1 MLNKLLL
8 MNENFLKYSDEKGK
22 INNVEK
28 NNIKQN
34 FFSIVGDLRMNLFYY
49 KSKLENKIIKEPKDE
64 NLFKEI
70 KNLIINIKKYFKEEN
85 PDFGSIL
92 FEDIQRT
99 IFILNYSNLLTLIDL
114 LINVIEKIKNSYE
127 FENFNFKKYN
137 LNFKI
142 KNYIARDLIENFAE
156 IKTLKIRFNDISNN
170 KKINL
175 DVITLFSYYF
185 NILFPTFINLD
196 INFNIDEINKQFNN
210 INPYKINQQNIISI
224 SETYET
230 LIISNLILVK
240 TAYSFMNVNS
250 LSIKLFDSYQIE
262 SHYILSKLYLNNEDE
277 INRNKSKT
285 EISDLRTMTSSSEF
299 QRTLSFNSN
308 KNKGIINPFSS
319 ANDKNIFYHSDLN
332 NKLMKFEFFINNLM
346 KSYYEM
352 NIQINSF
359 DPLLFNYCN
368 LSLIKDENLCNLK
381 LNLFPNETICLRKI
395 LMNCE
400 KYNLYSKN
408 KININSQLMNNNNES
423 QIKDKINETLI
434 QSSNNEIIDINI
446 YNNKMMFYYNF
457 IPKNNYN
464 YNKFLLLKNEEILNE
479 LFYTFNINL
488 FDLNTILD
496 HKMNDFIKL
505 SIDLTYNIYLE
516 NNIENFDNY
525 NSSIACFIFN
535 LFLSIQ
541 NSGINLNSLEIIFND
556 DNLNKKTLIESLKKK
571 KFYSFENGFNFSKL
585 KISEIIF
592 DFNNVCSYINFENFP
607 HDLSSL
613 ELKKLSTND
622 FILFLNYYKSKNNV
636 LHKLEYISFEFD
648 YDISFKIELIEE
660 FILYFKKELKN
671 IILKIPINMN
681 FELLIKLIKN
691 YKKNKSNTLLK
702 LKIFLNEISSN
713 SSIIITKE
721 MFDKNL
727 IKNTKIIKK
736 IMYMNN
742 NNLVLNIPYYK
753 NDFKERLYSIIFCFE
768 KINKNKNINNNMENI
783 YKKIFFKISKINE
796 KNMEIEII

>member
-1 MLNKLLL
+1 
-8 MNENFLKYSDEKGK
+8 MNDNFLKYSDIKGK
-22 INNVEK
+22 IDNVEK
-28 NNIKQN
+28 NKIKQN
-34 FFSIVGDLRMNLFYY
+34 FFNIVSDLRMNLLYY
-49 KSKLENKIIKEPKDE
+49 KSKLENKIIKDPKSE
-64 NLFKEI
+64 TLFKEI
-70 KNLIINIKKYFKEEN
+70 KNLIINIKKNFKEEN
-85 PDFGSIL
+85 PEFGIVL
-92 FEDIQRT
+92 FEDNQRT
-99 IFILNYSNLLTLIDL
+99 ILILNYSNLVTITDI
-114 LINVIEKIKNSYE
+114 LINVIEKIKAPFD

-142 KNYIARDLIENFAE
+142 KNYVARDLIDNFSE

-175 DVITLFSYYF
+175 DVITLFSYFF
-185 NILFPTFINLD
+185 NILFPSFINLD
-196 INFNIDEINKQFNN
+196 IDFNIDDINKQYNN
-210 INPYKINQQNIISI
+210 MNPYNINQQNIISK
-224 SETYET
+224 SEIYEK
-230 LIISNLILVK
+230 IILSNLILIK

-262 SHYILSKLYLNNEDE
+262 SHYILSKIYLNNEDE
-277 INRNKSKT
+277 IYRNKSKT

-299 QRTLSFNSN
+299 QRYNSFSSN
-308 KNKGIINPFSS
+308 KNKGNINPFSS
-319 ANDKNIFYHSDLN
+319 ANDKIIFYHSDLN

-352 NIQINSF
+352 NIEINSF

-381 LNLFPNETICLRKI
+381 LNLFPNKKICLRKI

-408 KININSQLMNNNNES
+408 KITINSQLMNNNNES
-423 QIKDKINETLI
+423 QNKGKTNESLI
-434 QSSNNEIIDINI
+434 QSSNNEIIDINL
-446 YNNKMMFYYNF
+446 YNNKKMFYYNF
-457 IPKNNYN
+457 ISPNNN
-464 YNKFLLLKNEEILNE
+464 DYNKLLIIKNEEVLNE
-479 LFYTFNINL
+479 LFYNFNINL

-525 NSSIACFIFN
+525 NSSITCFIFN

-556 DNLNKKTLIESLKKK
+556 DNLNKKNLIECLKKK
-571 KFYSFENGFNFSKL
+571 QLYCFENGFNFSNL

-592 DFNNVCSYINFENFP
+592 DFNNVCSYIKFENFP
-607 HDLSSL
+607 PDLSTL
-613 ELKKLSTND
+613 ELKKLSIND
-622 FILFLNYYKSKNNV
+622 FVLFLNYYKTKNNV
-636 LHKLEYISFEFD
+636 FQKLEYILFEFD
-648 YDISFKIELIEE
+648 YDINFKIELIEE
-660 FILYFKKELKN
+660 FILYFKNELKN
-671 IILKIPINMN
+671 ISLTIPINMN

-702 LKIFLNEISSN
+702 LKVIFNEISSN
-713 SSIIITKE
+713 SSIVINKE
-721 MFDKNL
+721 MFENNL
-727 IKNTKIIKK
+727 IKNNKIIKK
-736 IMYMNN
+736 ITYINN

-753 NDFKERLYSIIFCFE
+753 NDYKERLYTIIYCFE
-768 KINKNKNINNNMENI
+768 KINKIKNINNKMENI
-783 YKKIFFKISKINE
+783 YKKIFFKIAKINE
-796 KNMEIEII
+796 KNMEIEIL